1 MKSIPPC
8 CYDKNT
14 KSSIALGRGMKEHE
28 AQRPPERIA
37 EAGSSRTVGGHRGRG
52 AAVASRPGGDA
63 TT

>member
-1 MKSIPPC
+1 
-8 CYDKNT
+8 
-14 KSSIALGRGMKEHE
+14 MKEHE